1 MRLSAVVPRF
11 KALGL
16 RFYCLHY
23 GVDGVNLSPDQSDSD
38 FFTVQVEGLTAFSRP
53 LTFRFPMFTVLVKE
67 MMPYSRQGDLLVVLN
82 GPRSLP
88 MNVSTSFHTT
98 ETHFKELGFAILLPS
113 SLSCWRSRIP

>member
-38 FFTVQVEGLTAFSRP
+38 FFYGPGRGLDGVFASIDLQISDVYRP
-53 LTFRFPMFTVLVKE
+53 
-67 MMPYSRQGDLLVVLN
+67 G
-82 GPRSLP
+82 
-88 MNVSTSFHTT
+88 
-98 ETHFKELGFAILLPS
+98 
-113 SLSCWRSRIP
+113 